1 MYCNHAAIAFILAA
15 PLALAACGEQ
25 PKGENAEDFAAR
37 VNGGG
42 ATAEQTARGRP
53 QPDGPRDPSLP
64 RVAADGS
71 KALQQTA
78 AYTRPNPDGTADSLL
93 IANDGNFTL
102 VEGGRTQTGT
112 WEWLPDGKRLRL
124 QGVVR
129 QPIVLVADGALYR
142 MQNENVPFDDVT
154 PDRTYRLAPSAAE

>member
-1 MYCNHAAIAFILAA
+1 MYRSHAAMAFILAA
-15 PLALAACGEQ
+15 PLALAACGDQ

-37 VNGGG
+37 VNDGG
-42 ATAEQTARGRP
+42 ATAEQTTRGRP

-64 RVAADGS
+64 RVAADGRQ
-71 KALQQTA
+71 ALQQAT
-78 AYTRPNPDGTADSLL
+78 AYTRPNPDGTADSLS
-93 IANDGNFTL
+93 IGNDGTFTL

-129 QPIVLVADGALYR
+129 QPVVLVADGALYR

-154 PDRTYRLAPSAAE
+154 PDRTYRLAPPAAE